1 MPGVARLNDSIQGMT
16 SGEHSGHST
25 PHPPSPITGTISGNC
40 SPNVFVNGL
49 PAAYVGSITTEHD
62 DCCGTNSGSVAEG
75 SSTVFCN
82 GNPLSRMGD
91 AINPHNGTASITGGS
106 SDVFCN

>member
-1 MPGVARLNDSIQGMT
+1 MPGVARITDSIQGMT

-25 PHPPSPITGTISGNC
+25 PHTPSPITGNISGNC

-49 PAAYVGSITTEHD
+49 SAAFVGSITTEMD
-62 DCCGTNSGSVAEG
+62 SCCGSNTGVVSGG

-82 GNPLSRMGD
+82 GNRMSRVGD
-91 AINPHNGTASITGGS
+91 SVRPHNGSASISSGS
-106 SDVFCN
+106 INVFCN